1 MTATTPGTS
10 GTSGTSAG
18 GPNDLAPPA
27 TASRHTTP
35 VARILLIDDDPSLL
49 DALTLAFE
57 DAGYEVLVARD
68 GVSGAELVSREKP
81 ALLVSDI
88 NMPRLDGFA
97 LCKKIRAEGSS
108 IPVILLSS
116 RDTDID
122 ESLGLEL
129 GADDYVSKPFSTRV
143 LLARVAALLRRTAAR
158 AAPEGKRLEVGRL
171 SLSPERLEVR
181 FAGSPVEVTVTEF
194 RLLECLTRSPGVV
207 FSRTRLL
214 DQLRGDTA
222 VEGRLVDTYV
232 RRLRRKFETIDPE
245 ASIIETVVGAGYRL
259 REGG

>member
-1 MTATTPGTS
+1 
-10 GTSGTSAG
+10 
-18 GPNDLAPPA
+18 
-27 TASRHTTP
+27 

-57 DAGYEVLVARD
+57 DASHEVLVARD
-68 GVSGAELVSREKP
+68 GVSGAELVRSAKP
-81 ALLVSDI
+81 ALVVSDI

-97 LCKKIRAEGSS
+97 LCKKIRAEGSA

-116 RDTDID
+116 RDGEID

-143 LLARVAALLRRTAAR
+143 LLARVAALLRRTEAR

-171 SLSPERLEVR
+171 SLSPERLEVH
-181 FAGSPVEVTVTEF
+181 FSGAPVEVTVTEF
-194 RLLECLTRSPGVV
+194 RLLACLARSPGVV

-214 DQLRGDTA
+214 EQLRGDTT

-232 RRLRRKFETIDPE
+232 RRLRRKFETIDAT
-245 ASIIETVVGAGYRL
+245 ASLIETVVGAGYRL

>member
-1 MTATTPGTS
+1 MKHSLAGPGRP
-10 GTSGTSAG
+10 A
-18 GPNDLAPPA
+18 DLLPVSVRA
-27 TASRHTTP
+27 RHTNR
-35 VARILLIDDDPSLL
+35 VARILIIDDDPSLL

-57 DAGYEVLVARD
+57 DAGHEVLVARD
-68 GVSGAELVSREKP
+68 GVTGAELVSREKP
-81 ALLVSDI
+81 SLVVSDI

-97 LCKKIRAEGSS
+97 LCKKIRAEGNA

-116 RDTDID
+116 RDTDVD

-143 LLARVAALLRRTAAR
+143 LLSRVSALLRRTEAR

-181 FAGSPVEVTVTEF
+181 FAGTRVEVTVTEF
-194 RLLECLTRSPGVV
+194 RLLECLARSPGVV
-207 FSRTRLL
+207 LSRARLL
-214 DQLRGDTA
+214 DLLRGDTA

-232 RRLRRKFETIDPE
+232 RRLRRKFEAVDRGP
-245 ASIIETVVGAGYRL
+245 SLIETVIGAGYRL

>member
-1 MTATTPGTS
+1 
-10 GTSGTSAG
+10 
-18 GPNDLAPPA
+18 
-27 TASRHTTP
+27 

-57 DAGYEVLVARD
+57 DAGHEVLTARD

-97 LCKKIRAEGSS
+97 LCKKIRAEGSA

-116 RDTDID
+116 RDGEID
-122 ESLGLEL
+122 ESLGLDL

-143 LLARVAALLRRTAAR
+143 LLARVAALLRRTEAR
-158 AAPEGKRLEVGRL
+158 AVPEGKRLEVGRL
-171 SLSPERLEVR
+171 SLSPERLEVH
-181 FAGSPVEVTVTEF
+181 FSGAPVEVTVTEF
-194 RLLECLTRSPGVV
+194 RLLECLARSPGEV
-207 FSRTRLL
+207 FSRARLL
-214 DQLRGDTA
+214 QQLRGDTT

-232 RRLRRKFETIDPE
+232 RRLRQKFAALDPVV
-245 ASIIETVVGAGYRL
+245 SLIETVTGAGYRL